1 MEDLLKPYINKSIN
15 KKKLKSLDKLKPL
28 IFNFPFFKSIIDNYP
43 NSGDIICNNILSNL
57 TFIEYKPNQII
68 LKKGDTIN
76 GIYIIFTGEIYLFDS
91 DFFEKEENFKK
102 YKLDSKKIIKNN
114 IIKANKRNN
123 IFDSIYN
130 IYDINLVP
138 NTILSPGYALGES
151 INNSESYISN
161 KIAQASKK
169 SILGYIK
176 SNQYNKILNEIKDLE
191 VSQIILFIKSL
202 NIFGNMNNFIDKMK
216 QYLNHKRYPK
226 GSYIFKQG
234 DEFKTFYI
242 IKKGTVNI
250 SININKTI
258 KSSIEQDI
266 LIGQNN
272 NLNFTNGRK
281 HELRGYFTENFNYNL
296 VDFGNGEIIGDIEYY
311 KKYTKFIFT
320 VKCLTSVDL
329 FEVNLNM
336 FKKLEKEFIDNLS
349 KFHEKIK
356 QKILFFEK
364 RIKEI
369 NSTTKRKNEDIL
381 EKDKFT
387 KIFLNNY
394 ACKENKINNKYI
406 NCFVKPLG
414 VIRLKFNSKKMLNS
428 SFGYNLNWSSIKNVN
443 KINSN
448 EGRLRC
454 SSARSLISN
463 KINFFLRN
471 SKNKKTLKKTK
482 SLFKNKSIT
491 NFSYNNLLIQSSNKK
506 DSLDDK
512 LIKKK
517 ISYKAFKFIND
528 FNYKSPKIYYNI
540 MEKSM
545 TPGKK
550 FLDFLACKDKN
561 DKYEKRNR
569 NELTYLINEK
579 NKKLYQ
585 KCEEVSKSFFILNN
599 VGIKSNSIKQ
609 SFFFPTNKS

>member
-138 NTILSPGYALGES
+138 NTILSLGYALGES

-176 SNQYNKILNEIKDLE
+176 YNQYNKILNEIKDLE
-191 VSQIILFIKSL
+191 VSQKILFIKSL

-250 SININKTI
+250 SINIK
-258 KSSIEQDI
+258 
-266 LIGQNN
+266 
-272 NLNFTNGRK
+272 
-281 HELRGYFTENFNYNL
+281 YF
-296 VDFGNGEIIGDIEYY
+296 
-311 KKYTKFIFT
+311 
-320 VKCLTSVDL
+320 
-329 FEVNLNM
+329 
-336 FKKLEKEFIDNLS
+336 
-349 KFHEKIK
+349 
-356 QKILFFEK
+356 
-364 RIKEI
+364 
-369 NSTTKRKNEDIL
+369 
-381 EKDKFT
+381 
-387 KIFLNNY
+387 
-394 ACKENKINNKYI
+394 
-406 NCFVKPLG
+406 
-414 VIRLKFNSKKMLNS
+414 KFNNM
-428 SFGYNLNWSSIKNVN
+428 
-443 KINSN
+443 
-448 EGRLRC
+448 
-454 SSARSLISN
+454 
-463 KINFFLRN
+463 
-471 SKNKKTLKKTK
+471 
-482 SLFKNKSIT
+482 
-491 NFSYNNLLIQSSNKK
+491 
-506 DSLDDK
+506 
-512 LIKKK
+512 IKKQ
-517 ISYKAFKFIND
+517 IIN
-528 FNYKSPKIYYNI
+528 
-540 MEKSM
+540 
-545 TPGKK
+545 
-550 FLDFLACKDKN
+550 
-561 DKYEKRNR
+561 
-569 NELTYLINEK
+569 
-579 NKKLYQ
+579 
-585 KCEEVSKSFFILNN
+585 
-599 VGIKSNSIKQ
+599 
-609 SFFFPTNKS
+609 